1 MQYCNQTIFHYDG
14 CGAGLLF
21 PPNSFS
27 RISFQ
32 MSSSS
37 SLSVM
42 NFTFMAPFFSQC
54 QILLKK
60 ACYNFP
66 LHLLFFSWL
75 QLGPRTF
82 HISQPYQL
90 LLQLS
95 FVHLKKK
102 TNGEKESL
110 STWKVSLLFK
120 VARPSS
126 LMGTISIFE
135 SLILKLFG
143 CFQKRF
149 YPHSFCKW
157 MNYTLY
163 MLLNASTLARFR
175 NSWKHINQGENTM
188 LSSFCNI

>member
-1 MQYCNQTIFHYDG
+1 MQYCNQISFHYDG

-32 MSSSS
+32 ML
-37 SLSVM
+37 LSMM
-42 NFTFMAPFFSQC
+42 NFTFMALFFSQC
-54 QILLKK
+54 QILLKN

-110 STWKVSLLFK
+110 STSKVSLWFK
-120 VARPSS
+120 VAPPSIS
-126 LMGTISIFE
+126 MGTISIFE
-135 SLILKLFG
+135 PLILKLFG

-149 YPHSFCKW
+149 YNSFIFQMTLIHSTCCW
-157 MNYTLY
+157 MQVHC
-163 MLLNASTLARFR
+163 LARSR
-175 NSWKHINQGENTM
+175 NSWKHINQG
-188 LSSFCNI
+188 

>member
-1 MQYCNQTIFHYDG
+1 MQYCNQISFHYDG

-37 SLSVM
+37 SLSMM

-54 QILLKK
+54 QILLEN
-60 ACYNFP
+60 ACHNFP

-135 SLILKLFG
+135 SLILKIFG

-149 YPHSFCKW
+149 YHSFILQMTLIHSTCCW
-157 MNYTLY
+157 MQVHLHDSET
-163 MLLNASTLARFR
+163 
-175 NSWKHINQGENTM
+175 HEN
-188 LSSFCNI
+188 I

>member
-1 MQYCNQTIFHYDG
+1 M
-14 CGAGLLF
+14 L
-21 PPNSFS
+21 P
-27 RISFQ
+27 
-32 MSSSS
+32 SS
-37 SLSVM
+37 SLSMM

-66 LHLLFFSWL
+66 LHLLFSSWL

-110 STWKVSLLFK
+110 STWKVGLWFK
-120 VARPSS
+120 VARPSI
-126 LMGTISIFE
+126 LMGTIAIFE

-149 YPHSFCKW
+149 YHSFILQ
-157 MNYTLY
+157 MNELYTLHAAECTY
-163 MLLNASTLARFR
+163 TCTIPKLMKTYKSGGKHNAELF
-175 NSWKHINQGENTM
+175 
-188 LSSFCNI
+188 L

>member
-1 MQYCNQTIFHYDG
+1 MQYCNQISFHYDG
-14 CGAGLLF
+14 CVAGLLF

-32 MSSSS
+32 MLLSS
-37 SLSVM
+37 SLSMM
-42 NFTFMAPFFSQC
+42 NFTFMALFFSQC
-54 QILLKK
+54 QILLKN

-110 STWKVSLLFK
+110 STSKVSLWFK
-120 VARPSS
+120 VAPPSIS
-126 LMGTISIFE
+126 MGTISIFE
-135 SLILKLFG
+135 PLILKLFG

-149 YPHSFCKW
+149 YNSFIFQMTLIHSTCCW
-157 MNYTLY
+157 MQVHC
-163 MLLNASTLARFR
+163 LARSR
-175 NSWKHINQGENTM
+175 NSWKHINQG
-188 LSSFCNI
+188 

>member
-1 MQYCNQTIFHYDG
+1 MQYCNQISFHYDG

-32 MSSSS
+32 MLLSS
-37 SLSVM
+37 SLPMM
-42 NFTFMAPFFSQC
+42 NFTVMALFFSQC
-54 QILLKK
+54 QILLKN

-102 TNGEKESL
+102 TNREKESL
-110 STWKVSLLFK
+110 STWKASLWFK
-120 VARPSS
+120 VAQPSI

-149 YPHSFCKW
+149 YHSFILQ
-157 MNYTLY
+157 MNKLYTLHAAECKY
-163 MLLNASTLARFR
+163 TCTILKLMKMYKSGVKHNAELF
-175 NSWKHINQGENTM
+175 
-188 LSSFCNI
+188 L